1 MQPPELGWVITL
13 DGPAGS
19 GKSTTARRV
28 ARALDF
34 VYLDTGALYRA
45 VTFLALRAGVPTNHG
60 QKLRDMM
67 MAAPPD
73 VRRVNGD
80 QRVICRGEDL
90 TDHLRSIEVEQAVSS
105 VSAAP
110 EVRKAM
116 LEVQRAQRQKPGL
129 VAEGRDLG
137 SIVFPDADLKI
148 YLVADLL
155 VRAERRALE
164 RNRRGE
170 STTVAREQAALAE
183 RDRQDTGRAV
193 APLVRPQGAHLLDTT
208 GLSIAGQTQAV
219 VDLFREV
226 AS

>member
-1 MQPPELGWVITL
+1 MKPPELGWVITL

-28 ARALDF
+28 ARSLDF

-45 VTFLALRAGVPTNHG
+45 VTFLALRNGIPTDHG
-60 QKLRDMM
+60 PKLRDMM
-67 MAAPPD
+67 LASPPD
-73 VRRVNGD
+73 VRRVDGD

-90 TDHLRSIEVEQAVSS
+90 TEHLRSIEVESAVSS

-110 EVRKAM
+110 EVRGAM
-116 LEVQRAQRQKPGL
+116 LAVQRAQRQKPGL

-137 SIVFPDADLKI
+137 SIVFPEADLKI
-148 YLVADLL
+148 YLVAELD

-170 STTVAREQAALAE
+170 TTTVERERAALAE
-183 RDRQDTGRAV
+183 RDRLDTGRAV
-193 APLVRPQGAHLLDTT
+193 APLVRPEGAHLLDTS
-208 GLSIAGQTQAV
+208 GLTIEGQSQAV

-226 AS
+226 SA